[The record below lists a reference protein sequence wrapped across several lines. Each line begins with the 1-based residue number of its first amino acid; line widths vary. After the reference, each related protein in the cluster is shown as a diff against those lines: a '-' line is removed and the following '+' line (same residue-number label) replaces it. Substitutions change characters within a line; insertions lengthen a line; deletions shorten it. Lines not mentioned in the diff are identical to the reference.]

1 MPQTPDKNPNGHPR
15 IDFYEMSGR
24 FTDPVEV
31 AGVLVGKAF
40 PATADIAVVARRE
53 QLEALDARLWDKPGG
68 RFLPH
73 GIDDPAA
80 PIRLVGTPPEKAA
93 LLINLD
99 AQAELPAGRY
109 QRVLE
114 IVPPDEQAKQRLRQR
129 WRDWKARGADLHH
142 QLLK

>member
-1 MPQTPDKNPNGHPR
+1 MPQTSDRNPPR

-24 FTDPVEV
+24 FTDPVKV

-40 PATADIAVVARRE
+40 PATADIAVVGGRR
-53 QLEALDARLWDKPGG
+53 QLEALDARLWDKPDG

-73 GIDDPAA
+73 GIDDATA
-80 PIRLVGTPPEKAA
+80 PIRLVDKAPETAA

-99 AQAELPAGRY
+99 AEAEIPAGSY

-114 IVPPDEQAKQRLRQR
+114 IVPPDEQARKRLRQR
-129 WRDWKARGADLHH
+129 WLDWKSRGADLYHH
-142 QLLK
+142 LLK